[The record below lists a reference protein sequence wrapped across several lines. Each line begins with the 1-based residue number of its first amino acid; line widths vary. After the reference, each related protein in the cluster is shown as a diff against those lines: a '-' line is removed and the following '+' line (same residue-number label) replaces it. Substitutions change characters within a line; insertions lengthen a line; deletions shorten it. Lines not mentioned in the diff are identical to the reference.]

1 MIVPRFMFLLP
12 AFLSVFPARAQ
23 DYPIETVVQ
32 TGHYAAVT
40 SVAFSPDG
48 KFAATGSSDKSVK
61 LWETSTGRE
70 IRSFMGHTH
79 DVRYLDFGPT
89 GRYLASIDR
98 DYHLKIWEIPT
109 SREVHDI
116 FMEADRILSVDFHP
130 DGNSIIAGTE
140 RSHAIRFSL
149 GDGVEIQRFKPD
161 TADIPMQKKFGYP
174 TARSVEISP
183 DGKTLLTGSSDRTAF
198 VFDLRSGKQVRKF
211 KSDRTSCT
219 SCSISAHFSPSGEEI
234 VAGNMDSVFIWN
246 TSDAKVLRS
255 MKGRKGRWGTAYFSH
270 DGRYILST
278 LYGDCHIWDAST
290 GEQVSVL
297 EGHLKDIT
305 DAGFHPSKDLV
316 ITGSE
321 DRTAKIWRLPSGKEM
336 HSLQGYLNDVDEKIL
351 SDGYMYWVA
360 FMNEVRL
367 SPDGKYAAIGKMGN
381 LARLYDF
388 YTGKPVQTF
397 RGHEGIVISLDFSP
411 DGKLLATGAA
421 DGTARI
427 WNIESGNMMVSLP
440 ERTANIPCFSVDFS
454 PDGKLLATGS
464 WDGMVRIWEVGTGRL
479 LQRIRAHEDVSP
491 YSVQFSHSGL
501 YVISGGLDRKLKM
514 FEIDTGEEIREFIG
528 HTNVV
533 SAVRRHPEH
542 NMIIT
547 ASWDGKAKLWDLA
560 TGMQLKK
567 FTAHEARLQALDIDE
582 TGRYMVTGSD
592 DNTAILWDIRTGSV
606 IRTFEGHRGTVSSVN
621 IDSSGQWL
629 VTGSHDGTLKTWNL
643 KTGELLLTYIF
654 MGEDDWMVSTADG
667 HFDASEGARKS
678 IFFARGTELF
688 NIDQFFDE
696 FYSPGLLQ
704 QKLKES
710 DTGDPAQSA
719 GENGPG
725 EPSGSGPVFRG
736 GSIQERLKESPPPS
750 VEILSPANRDTVSSP
765 RINLDVRLTNRGGG
779 IDEVRLLNNG
789 KRIPLSSEEMLGV
802 KKEGKSIEES
812 VEIDLVP
819 GRNTLQVSAYS
830 KGRIESFPS
839 VVQLY
844 YDGKGQV
851 INCYLVAV
859 GINEYENPALNLNY
873 AKDDAKAFSKTL
885 EEQGKTIFKKVEVH
899 SLYDREATRENILTA
914 LEELSLKAK
923 PEDVFVFYYA
933 GHGSMVD
940 NTFYFI
946 PTENVSLYQQERLS
960 TQSIEAAA
968 MQEKFRNIAALKQV
982 VVLDACQSGGSAEIL
997 AQRGAMEEKA
1007 MAQLSRSSGVHVMA
1021 AAGSEQYATEVQS
1034 LGHGLFT
1041 YTLLEALDGGADG
1054 APRDGNVTVYELKA
1068 YLNDQVPELSK
1079 QHKGSTQWPYTFSI
1093 GHDFPL
1099 IRSKNPPRLAE

>member
-1 MIVPRFMFLLP
+1 MCSAILSLLT
-12 AFLSVFPARAQ
+12 LRAQ

-32 TGHYAAVT
+32 TGHYAAVS

-48 KFAATGSSDKSVK
+48 RFAATGSSDKTVK
-61 LWETSTGRE
+61 LWDTFTGRE
-70 IRSFMGHTH
+70 IRSYIGHTH
-79 DVRYLDFGPT
+79 DVNFLAFGPT
-89 GRYLASIDR
+89 GKYLASIDR
-98 DYHLKIWEIPT
+98 DYHLMIWDIPS
-109 SREVHDI
+109 SRQVHDI
-116 FMEADRILSVDFHP
+116 YIPGDRILSVDFHP
-130 DGNSIIAGTE
+130 DGNSFIAGTE
-140 RSHAIRFSL
+140 YSHAIRFSL
-149 GDGVEIQRFKPD
+149 PEAAEMQRFNPD

-183 DGKTLLTGSSDRTAF
+183 DGKTLLTGSSDRSAF
-198 VFDLRSGKQVRKF
+198 LFDLRTGKQIRKF
-211 KSDRTSCT
+211 KSDRSSCT
-219 SCSISAHFSPSGEEI
+219 SCSINARFSPSGEEI
-234 VAGNMDSVFIWN
+234 VAGNMDSVFLWK
-246 TSDAKVLRS
+246 TSDATFIRS
-255 MKGRKGRWGTAYFSH
+255 MQARRGRWGAAQFSH
-270 DGRYILST
+270 DGRYILSV
-278 LYGDCHIWDAST
+278 LYGNCHIWDAST
-290 GEQVSVL
+290 GRQVAVL
-297 EGHLKDIT
+297 EGHLRDIT
-305 DAGFHPSKDLV
+305 DAVFHPLKNLAL
-316 ITGSE
+316 TGSE
-321 DRTAKIWRLPSGKEM
+321 DRTAKIWRVPSGKET

-360 FMNEVRL
+360 FMNEIRL

-381 LARLYDF
+381 LAKIYDF
-388 YTGKPVQTF
+388 YSGKPVQTF

-411 DGKLLATGAA
+411 DGNLLATGAA
-421 DGTARI
+421 DGTARV
-427 WNIESGNMMVSLP
+427 WDVSSGEMLVSLP

-454 PDGKLLATGS
+454 PDGELLATGS
-464 WDGMVRIWEVGTGRL
+464 WDGRVRIWEVKTGRL

-533 SAVRRHPEH
+533 SAVRRHPEY
-542 NMIIT
+542 NRILT

-567 FTAHEARLQALDIDE
+567 FTAHEARLQALDIDA

-592 DNTAILWDIRTGSV
+592 DNTAKLWDINEGSV
-606 IRTFEGHRGTVSSVN
+606 IRSFEGHRGTVSSVN

-643 KTGELLLTYIF
+643 ATGELILTYIF
-654 MGEDDWMVSTADG
+654 MGENDWMVSAADG
-667 HFDASEGARKS
+667 HFDASEGARRS
-678 IFFARGTELF
+678 IYFARGTELF

-696 FYSPGLLQ
+696 FYTPGLIQL
-704 QKLKES
+704 KLRERDS
-710 DTGDPAQSA
+710 GGSA
-719 GENGPG
+719 GSAEEYDLEETAVSGQKSAGPL
-725 EPSGSGPVFRG
+725 FRG
-736 GSIQERLKESPPPS
+736 GSIQERLKESPPPG
-750 VEILSPANRDTVSSP
+750 VEILSPSDRDTVSDP
-765 RINLDVRLTNRGGG
+765 RINLAVRLTNNGGG
-779 IDEVRLLNNG
+779 INELRLLNNG
-789 KRIPLSSEEMLGV
+789 KRIQVDPENLPTV
-802 KKEGKSIEES
+802 KKEGKSIES
-812 VEIDLVP
+812 SFDIDLVP
-819 GRNTLQVSAYS
+819 GRNTVQISAYS
-830 KGRIESFPS
+830 EGRIESFPS

-859 GINEYENPALNLNY
+859 GINEYENPVLNLNY
-873 AKDDAKAFSKTL
+873 AKDDAKAFSRTL
-885 EEQGKTIFKKVEVH
+885 QEQGRKLFRNIEIRTLF
-899 SLYDREATRENILTA
+899 DRQATRENILAA
-914 LEELSLKAK
+914 LEELSGKAR

-946 PTENVSLYQQERLS
+946 PTENVSLYQKERLS
-960 TQSIEAAA
+960 AQSIEATA

-1054 APRDGNVTVYELKA
+1054 APKDGNVTVYELKA
-1068 YLNDQVPELSK
+1068 FLNDQVPELSRE
-1079 QHKGSTQWPYTFSI
+1079 HKGSTQWPYTFSI

-1099 IRSKNPPRLAE
+1099 IRSKNPPALIE